1 MPLPPDFVASLECP
15 STEEIIQR
23 TQVTRSTAH
32 PSAYLELR
40 NELKPIDL
48 YCYFSARFGMPNGI
62 QNFLRNDHSD
72 NLVHWDWTLKHR
84 ESLIGFWGTNFR
96 TDLFVIGELEFT
108 SSERLELI
116 DQIRADF
123 KNHGLKM
130 AAVREKL
137 EHWTEFV
144 NPYARLTRTIHSLR
158 HELSNLDLS
167 SPFSSEFNTPSSA
180 IEQAKVW
187 KAVTESHSRAYGLC
201 FGIRSMLPVW
211 AEAFLN
217 LLIFVLARPDVKSD
231 NRLMESIYRQQIDV
245 RIRGLH
251 LSCIGFEKPIDFK
264 TEACKNFHRLINERN
279 DLLHG
284 NVVPEKQ
291 KFNEVYFLGKV
302 PVFKEYRSL
311 WDRTLA
317 VEGNSVGIGQLD
329 QEIQTVENFVAY
341 VLSCLKQNQR
351 EFMQAV
357 LRKRDLATNIK
368 DGRFGVLFPDHLI
381 DSRPVFEGKNT
392 TVAQSADDSCSTDQ
406 EERQR

>member
-15 STEEIIQR
+15 STEEILQR
-23 TQVTRSTAH
+23 TKEPRSTAH
-32 PSAYLELR
+32 PGAYLELR
-40 NELKPIDL
+40 NELKPVDL
-48 YCYFSARFGMPNGI
+48 YCYFWARFGMPNGI

-72 NLVHWDWTLKHR
+72 NLVHWDWTLKYR
-84 ESLIGFWGTNFR
+84 DSLVGFWGTNFR
-96 TDLFVIGELEFT
+96 TDLFVIGELEFAE
-108 SSERLELI
+108 SERLELI
-116 DQIRADF
+116 DQIRGDF
-123 KNHGLKM
+123 RNHGPRM
-130 AAVREKL
+130 AAVRGKL

-144 NPYARLTRTIHSLR
+144 NPYARLTRTIRSLR
-158 HELSNLDLS
+158 RELSKLDLS
-167 SPFSSEFNTPSSA
+167 SPFAGNFNTPSSA
-180 IEQAKVW
+180 VEQAEIW

-231 NRLMESIYRQQIDV
+231 SRLLESIYRQQIDV
-245 RIRGLH
+245 RVRGLH
-251 LSCIGFEKPIDFK
+251 LNCIGFEKPIDCK
-264 TEACKNFHRLINERN
+264 ADACKNFHRLINERN

-329 QEIQTVENFVAY
+329 HEIQTVESFVEY

-351 EFMQAV
+351 EFMHAV
-357 LRKRDLATNIK
+357 LRKRDLATNSE
-368 DGRFGVLFPDHLI
+368 DGRFGILFPDHLV
-381 DSRPVFEGKNT
+381 DSRPVFKDKEPPVGDPEGD
-392 TVAQSADDSCSTDQ
+392 A
-406 EERQR
+406 